1 MSDAVP
7 LNELFKNEVVLD
19 GALAKLKKLRPDAPE
34 KSFNALYGDL
44 VPPLVRALGC
54 PDLLPRIEADP
65 AARAEAVKILH
76 HASSQ
81 EELEDEVRALE
92 DFVRHL
98 AIEAYL

>member
-1 MSDAVP
+1 MSEAVP
-7 LNELFKNEVVLD
+7 LNQLFKNEVLID
-19 GALAKLKKLRPDAPE
+19 GALEKLKKLPPNAPE
-34 KSFNALYGDL
+34 KSFNALYGDI

-54 PDLLPRIEADP
+54 PDLLPRIETDP
-65 AARAEAVKILH
+65 AVRAEAVRILH

-81 EELEDEVRALE
+81 KELEEEVRALE